1 MRFGVQGRPLGHAKA
16 SLPEML
22 KIFSPRRLAAPPTGR
37 RLVFLIVG
45 LILFGISIGLIV
57 LADLGADPWT
67 VFHQGL
73 ANHIPLTLGQTTVA
87 VSFAV
92 LVLWIPLKEKPGLGT
107 IGNAIVVGLMVD
119 LTLAV
124 LPKIDQMG
132 LRIGSLILG
141 IIGTGI
147 ASGLY
152 IGAGLGPGPRDGLMT
167 GFSRFGWP
175 IRRIRTSIE
184 AVALITGWLL
194 GGSVGF
200 GTLAF
205 ALFIGPIVHVTLP
218 RFTIATID

>member
-1 MRFGVQGRPLGHAKA
+1 MSALHRLAPPPTA
-16 SLPEML
+16 
-22 KIFSPRRLAAPPTGR
+22 RRLT
-37 RLVFLIVG
+37 LLFVG
-45 LILFGISIGLIV
+45 LVLFGISIGLIV

-67 VFHQGL
+67 VLHQGL

-92 LVLWIPLKEKPGLGT
+92 LAIWIPLKEKPGLGT
-107 IGNAIVVGLMVD
+107 IGNAVIVGLMVD
-119 LTLAV
+119 ATLAV
-124 LPKIDQMG
+124 LPDIHQMW
-132 LRIGSLILG
+132 LRVGSLLLG
-141 IIGTGI
+141 IVGTGI

-167 GFSRFGWP
+167 GFASFGWP

-184 AVALITGWLL
+184 ATALAIGWLL

-205 ALFIGPIVHVTLP
+205 ALLIGPIVHVALP
-218 RFTIATID
+218 RFTIASID

>member
-1 MRFGVQGRPLGHAKA
+1 MSALQLLAPPPTA
-16 SLPEML
+16 
-22 KIFSPRRLAAPPTGR
+22 RRLIF
-37 RLVFLIVG
+37 LVIG
-45 LILFGISIGLIV
+45 LVLFGISIGLIV

-67 VFHQGL
+67 VLHQGL

-92 LVLWIPLKEKPGLGT
+92 LAVWIPLREKPGLGT
-107 IGNAIVVGLMVD
+107 IGNAVIVGLMVD
-119 LTLAV
+119 VTLAV
-124 LPKIDQMG
+124 LPEIDRTG
-132 LRIGSLILG
+132 LQIVSLILG
-141 IIGTGI
+141 IVGTGI

-167 GFSRFGWP
+167 GFARFGWP
-175 IRRIRTSIE
+175 IRRIRTAIE
-184 AVALITGWLL
+184 AVALVVGWLL

-205 ALFIGPIVHVTLP
+205 ALFIGPIVHVALP